1 MYVCRVCRHHSPC
14 EGFVKTP
21 LPVKGFSKHLSL
33 WRVFQN
39 PSPCEGFFKTPL
51 PVKGFSK
58 HLSLWRVFQN
68 SSSCEG
74 FFKTPLPVKGFSKPF
89 SLWGVFQD
97 PSVCM
102 HVCMLSMQASRSSKN
117 QVSTRLSGMLQNT
130 YGNKGLDTLFGP
142 GRILDFWAPIVK
154 NIRVFVH
161 QSKNPHRQR
170 GFEHTYTPEGC
181 SATVQNPSACE
192 GFWSVELCMYVC

>member
-1 MYVCRVCRHHSPC
+1 MTKN
-14 EGFVKTP
+14 VKFR
-21 LPVKGFSKHLSL
+21 KEIFSKQQIYVQIL
-33 WRVFQN
+33 F
-39 PSPCEGFFKTPL
+39 
-51 PVKGFSK
+51 
-58 HLSLWRVFQN
+58 FQN
-68 SSSCEG
+68 SLHILLNTTGSQNLKFWNCIDRLE
-74 FFKTPLPVKGFSKPF
+74 
-89 SLWGVFQD
+89 GVFQD

-170 GFEHTYTPEGC
+170 DFEHTYTPEGC